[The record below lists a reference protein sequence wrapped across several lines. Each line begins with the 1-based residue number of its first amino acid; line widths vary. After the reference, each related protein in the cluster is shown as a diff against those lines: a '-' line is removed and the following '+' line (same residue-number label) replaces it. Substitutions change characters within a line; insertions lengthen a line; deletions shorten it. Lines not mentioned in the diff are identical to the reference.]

1 MKAKDKRK
9 LNYFE
14 NIQKKKFLA
23 SKELI
28 QLSKEFIG
36 SVNELYKNEYSQL
49 KDNFVFSLIY
59 PLEML
64 VDIADSIEK
73 KSIILKDNYLGSIEK
88 NDYIS
93 SSILIRSDLE
103 LTYFYYYLIS
113 KSLDYLK
120 NKNWIDLTR
129 LLLRINMGKSK
140 NSPFDNRIV
149 DLLKTGFRDEFS
161 NIDKK
166 IHINDVIKYLNK
178 ENSKQFKLKV
188 LEILLEDSFILQND
202 KIISK
207 KQNKIVERGSLLN
220 DIHWQ
225 KTIDHYGSLS
235 EIVHPTAFFLINK
248 LSSFDP
254 YTNKELNF
262 IDLKKFNFDG
272 DLSEK
277 IESISTCMGLLNN
290 LHILKEIIINI
301 YIFYHNDFEKNK
313 KDILNSLGLKL
324 LKQTNDI
331 LELENIKTKDILR
344 LSKNNDKKFI

>member
-14 NIQKKKFLA
+14 NIQKKNFLA

-28 QLSKEFIG
+28 QLSKEFIN
-36 SVNELYKNEYSQL
+36 SVNELYKSEYDQL
-49 KDNFVFSLIY
+49 KSNFIFSFVY

-64 VDIADSIEK
+64 VDLADSIEK
-73 KSIILKDNYLGSIEK
+73 KSIILKDNYLTGIEK

-120 NKNWIDLTR
+120 NKNWIDFTK

-140 NSPFDNRIV
+140 NSAFDNRLVGI
-149 DLLKTGFRDEFS
+149 LKTGFRDEFS

-166 IHINDVIKYLNK
+166 IHINDVIKYLTK
-178 ENSKQFKLKV
+178 ENSKKFKIKV
-188 LEILLEDSFILQND
+188 LEVLLENSIIFQND

-207 KQNKIVERGSLLN
+207 KENKIVQKGSLLN
-220 DIHWQ
+220 DIDWQ
-225 KTIDHYGSLS
+225 QTIDHYGSLS
-235 EIVHPTAFFLINK
+235 EIVHPTAFFLVDK

-254 YTNKELNF
+254 KSNEELNF

-277 IESISTCMGLLNN
+277 IESINTCMGLLNN
-290 LHILKEIIINI
+290 LHVLKEIIINI
-301 YIFYHNDFEKNK
+301 YIFYRNDFEKNK

-331 LELENIKTKDILR
+331 LELENIKTKEILR
-344 LSKNNDKKFI
+344 LGKNNDNIN